1 MKYQSLLSLIMLPG
15 VMLLG
20 GCFDDENHA
29 GTGQQASVTSSSKVQ
44 HHKIIQ
50 RDEKRTLL
58 AVAGLGTVHDSTAN
72 LIKTYF
78 HPVLL
83 NMENHTLTDEPDTI
97 ARYRDRVIHHTLTRQ
112 TLDAKQNLA
121 HLASRDQWVMAY
133 IVDGYDL
140 GENGSVEKNSSV
152 EKETARQETPQNMG
166 KQLVVPLEGQGYLSM
181 LKGYLSLDL
190 KTLSI
195 HRIRFYEQGETPAL
209 GGKIMT
215 NEQWLA
221 QFQGKQVLADGQA
234 RFRVG
239 APHENN
245 QDRFTVDGLA
255 GATNTSQSVENLV
268 NYWMGP
274 DGYYFA
280 LTLLQQR
287 YL

>member
-1 MKYQSLLSLIMLPG
+1 MKYQALLSLFMLPG
-15 VMLLG
+15 IMLLG
-20 GCFDDENHA
+20 GCFDHENHA
-29 GTGQQASVTSSSKVQ
+29 ESVPQASVTSPSKAQ
-44 HHKIIQ
+44 HNKVIH
-50 RDEKRTLL
+50 RDERRALL
-58 AVAGLGTVHDSTAN
+58 DVAGLGMVHDSTAN

-83 NMENHTLTDEPDTI
+83 NMENHTLTDEPDAI
-97 ARYRDRVIHHTLTRQ
+97 ARYRDSVKHHTLVRQ

-121 HLASRDQWVMAY
+121 HLASRDQWAMVY
-133 IVDGYDL
+133 IVDGDDL
-140 GENGSVEKNSSV
+140 GETGSVAKRG
-152 EKETARQETPQNMG
+152 AGQEPSKSLG
-166 KQLVVPLEGQGYLSM
+166 KQLIVPLEGQGYLSM

-234 RFRVG
+234 RFRVV
-239 APHENN
+239 APHDSK
-245 QDRFTVDGLA
+245 QDRFTVDGLT
-255 GATNTSQSVENLV
+255 GATNTSHSVENII
-268 NYWMGP
+268 NYWLGP